1 MSARHIDAAISAELP
16 NPDQNPELFHLVT
29 SHMLHPQCDVDITCG
44 CRHDANGDLCEC
56 QRHYPK
62 DMCTETIIVPDGYP
76 KYRRRGRFT
85 ATLPD
90 GRIITD
96 NWVVPHNAY
105 LLLRYQ
111 AHCNVECCVHFRCFK
126 YVYKYTF
133 KPPDH
138 TAVVV
143 NEIDA
148 HLAGRLL
155 SASEAVHRLL
165 ALPLHKEWP
174 SVIRLDIHM
183 PHMQNMVF
191 DPTSDEQDLLQQ
203 MSSTTSMLMGWFE
216 LNREDPI
223 ARTLY
228 YHDIPAH
235 YVWADCRWKRRIRTK
250 VRIFPACRCCS
261 CD

>member
-1 MSARHIDAAISAELP
+1 M
-16 NPDQNPELFHLVT
+16 
-29 SHMLHPQCDVDITCG
+29 
-44 CRHDANGDLCEC
+44 
-56 QRHYPK
+56 
-62 DMCTETIIVPDGYP
+62 
-76 KYRRRGRFT
+76 
-85 ATLPD
+85 PD

-111 AHCNVECCVHFRCFK
+111 AHCNVECCCHFRCFK

-133 KPPDH
+133 KSPDY

-165 ALPLHKEWP
+165 SLPLHKEWP
-174 SVIRLDIHM
+174 NVVRLDIHM
-183 PHMQNMVF
+183 PHMQSMVF
-191 DPTSDEQDLLQQ
+191 DPTSDESDLLQQ
-203 MSSTTSMLMGWFE
+203 LASATSMLMGWFE
-216 LNREDPI
+216 LNSDDEF

-228 YHDIPAH
+228 YHDVPAH
-235 YVWADCRWKRRIRTK
+235 YVWADCRWRRRVRSMK
-250 VRIFPACRCCS
+250 V
-261 CD
+261 